1 MDWIGLGNQPIQSDW
16 KCLFGGH
23 PAHDLQ
29 DIVCEG
35 VNYITAEQHFSMNI
49 NSGWQKLNE
58 YCKRLDDN
66 VVYVAAVVLHPRIKW
81 RYPKTKWSDRED
93 WLSTWKA
100 ELDKYWRHDYEH
112 KALSSSMT
120 SAGTDSD
127 TEAKIVK
134 HATDE

>member
-58 YCKRLDDN
+58 YCKRIDDN

-81 RYPKTKWSDRED
+81 RYLKTKWSDRED